1 MVQFFPFE
9 PLFYAIAI
17 FSVLM
22 TGISKSGL
30 GGGLG
35 QLSVPL
41 MASYISP
48 RAAAAIMMPIL
59 VFIDLM
65 NIWGY
70 RRDWHR
76 ATLVILLPG
85 AFAGVGIGAL
95 TYRYV
100 DENTLRITLGV
111 IVMIFALSY
120 FTQNLPADRD
130 TKRGRILGLICGGL
144 SGFTSF
150 VAHAGGG
157 PMKFYLVP
165 QRLEPRI
172 FVGTHVVFFF
182 LVNQMKFAAYY
193 WLGQFTVENVST
205 SIALAPFV
213 PLGVILG
220 WKLVN
225 VIPENL
231 FYRLVYIILFVSGTK
246 LIWDGL
252 TQGHF
257 I

>member
-1 MVQFFPFE
+1 MTQFFPFD
-9 PLFYAIAI
+9 PLFYAVAI
-17 FSVLM
+17 FAVVV

-41 MASYISP
+41 MASFISP
-48 RAAAAIMMPIL
+48 AAAAAIMMPIL
-59 VFIDLM
+59 IFIDLM
-65 NIWGY
+65 NIWSY

-76 ATLVILLPG
+76 QNLIVLFPG
-85 AFAGVGIGAL
+85 AVAGVIIGAM
-95 TYRYV
+95 TAHYV
-100 DENTLRITLGV
+100 DENALRVILGIIV
-111 IVMIFALSY
+111 IVFAFSY
-120 FTQNLPADRD
+120 FSQKSTIDGG
-130 TKRGRILGLICGGL
+130 TKKGRILGLICGGL

-150 VAHAGGG
+150 IAHAGGG
-157 PMKFYLVP
+157 PMKFYLIP

-182 LVNQMKFAAYY
+182 LVNQIKFAAYY

-220 WKLVN
+220 WNLVK
-225 VIPENL
+225 VVSQDL
-231 FYRLVYIILFVSGTK
+231 FYKTIYIILFISGTK
-246 LIWDGL
+246 LIWDGF
-252 TQGHF
+252 TQSKLF
-257 I
+257 